1 MDELARD
8 QFTGSVHPI
17 LDAVPYG
24 RSAAN
29 DLLLDA
35 VADEVDRGLV
45 GKSIHHA
52 AGGQG
57 RVLTDHTGWDRLR
70 EHHNAHI
77 ARGKSGQ
84 AVAAADTKARVG
96 MRDAVI
102 GRDTAEGILGV

>member
-35 VADEVDRGLV
+35 VPDEVDRGLV
-45 GKSIHHA
+45 GKSIHHT

-57 RVLTDHTGWDRLR
+57 RVLADHAGRDRLR
-70 EHHNAHI
+70 EHHDAHV
-77 ARGKSGQ
+77 ARGKSAQ
-84 AVAAADTKARVG
+84 AVTAADAEAREG

-102 GRDTAEGILGV
+102 GCGTAEGIL